1 MSNAPWLHHVW
12 KSLKRLQGSGVVVA
26 VSGGGDSVGM
36 LRVLHAIGPGWG
48 LRLSVAHLDHG
59 ARGEEGRAD
68 ARFVGDLAGA
78 LGLPVDLGQWR
89 PTRAGHFEADARRAR
104 YAWLAGV
111 ASDRGARFVAVGHTV
126 DDQAETIL
134 HRIVRGTGLRGL
146 AGIPRSRRLAPGVTL
161 IRPLLDASRR
171 QVRDHLAA
179 IGQGSR
185 EDPTN
190 ADTSRTRARIR
201 GELLPELADRYN
213 PAVADALVR
222 LGRLAAGSGR
232 ALDRLARDRSR
243 GVVLEAGPD
252 RIVLDRPGLA
262 RLGPFERA
270 EVLRLAWRR
279 AGWPEGAMDARR
291 WRALARWAA
300 SARPRLSVGAGVE
313 ATSTP
318 DRIEL
323 SRFPVPPGPPDGT
336 PVPLPVPGRVDWGG
350 WRVSTTLDPD
360 APSDERVDLDRLDL
374 PMVVRAARAGD
385 RFGPLGMAGQT
396 QPLNDFFRGRRVA
409 RPERGSVPL
418 VCDGEGI
425 VCVVG
430 HRIAH
435 RVRRTN
441 ATRRTLGLRVEP
453 IPGVFR
459 STT

>member
-1 MSNAPWLHHVW
+1 MSNAPWLHRVW

-179 IGQGSR
+179 IGQGYR
-185 EDPTN
+185 DDPTN
-190 ADTSRTRARIR
+190 ADTSRTRAQIR

-222 LGRLAAGSGR
+222 LGRLAADSSR
-232 ALDRLARDRSR
+232 ALDRLARDRAR

-252 RIVLDRPGLA
+252 RIAMHRPGLA

-270 EVLRLAWRR
+270 EVLRLAWRH

-300 SARPRLSVGAGVE
+300 SDRPRLSAGAGVE
-313 ATSTP
+313 AFSTP

-323 SRFPVPPGPPDGT
+323 RRLPALPSPPDRAS
-336 PVPLPVPGRVDWGG
+336 VPLPVPGRADWGG
-350 WRVSTTLDPD
+350 YRVSTALGPD
-360 APSDERVDLDRLDL
+360 VPSDEVVDLDRLAL
-374 PMVVRAARAGD
+374 PLIVRAAGAGD
-385 RFGPLGMAGQT
+385 RFGPLGMGDQT
-396 QPLNDFFRGRRVA
+396 RPLNDFFRGCRVA
-409 RPERGSVPL
+409 RIDRGSVPL

-425 VCVVG
+425 IWVAG

-435 RVRRTN
+435 RVRRTD
-441 ATRRTLGLRVEP
+441 ATRRILALRVEP
-453 IPGVFR
+453 VCEIAG
-459 STT
+459 